1 MVEFEVVGQRFSAV
15 HVEPGVYPATFKGY
29 ELRKLRVSGEE
40 REVIAWIF
48 EIEAGEEEESVE
60 VEGMTSTKFS
70 VGRKPSKAVQWVSAL
85 LGREVK
91 VGDKIDLDELVGKEC
106 MVKVEDRKLNDGTI
120 VSRVTDVIRKPG
132 KKK

>member
-1 MVEFEVVGQRFSAV
+1 VVEFEVVGQKFSAV
-15 HVEPGVYPATFKGY
+15 HVEQGVYPAVLKGY
-29 ELRKLRVSGEE
+29 ELRKLGVSGEE
-40 REVIAWIF
+40 REVIVWIF
-48 EIEAGEEEESVE
+48 EIETGEEEESVE